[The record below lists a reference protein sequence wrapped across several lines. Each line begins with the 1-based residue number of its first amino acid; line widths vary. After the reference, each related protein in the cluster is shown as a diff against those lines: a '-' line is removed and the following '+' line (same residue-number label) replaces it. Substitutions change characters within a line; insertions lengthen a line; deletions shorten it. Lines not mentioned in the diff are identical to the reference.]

1 MKHNWIEVTD
11 LIYIY
16 PDNSWKYAEEHRS
29 WMGDDYVAIDYGIIC
44 EEHDVWAKYECP
56 HCLLETLDPNNTLEV
71 RFIPHAGQSFNVSD
85 QLVKAPNQEIWAVRD
100 RQFKF
105 KVRT

>member
-1 MKHNWIEVTD
+1 MKHNWIEIIE
-11 LIYIY
+11 LIYVY
-16 PDNSWKYAEEHRS
+16 PDNSWKYAEEHQS
-29 WMGDDYVAIDYGIIC
+29 WMGTDHVAIDYGILC

-71 RFIPHAGQSFNVSD
+71 GFFPHAGQSFNITD
-85 QLVKAPNQEIWAVRD
+85 QLVKAPNREVWAVRD
-100 RQFKF
+100 RRFKF